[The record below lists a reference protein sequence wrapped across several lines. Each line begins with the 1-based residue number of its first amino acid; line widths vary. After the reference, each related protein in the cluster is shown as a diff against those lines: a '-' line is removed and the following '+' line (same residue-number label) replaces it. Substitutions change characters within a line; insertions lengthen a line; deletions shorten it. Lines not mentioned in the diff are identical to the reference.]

1 MKKIILLKGLPGSGK
16 STWAKEMLKKYPG
29 QYKRIN
35 KDDLRSMF
43 DDGKWSKANEKFII
57 FMRNRLIYE
66 ALMNGYNVI
75 VDDTNLH
82 PKHETTIREIADD
95 YKEHLEEMGQKGP
108 VVVEIKDFTDV
119 PLKDCIAN
127 DLKRANSVGKDV
139 IMQMHNQF
147 LKPEPK
153 VVEYDLN
160 LPYCIIC
167 DLDGTLALFG
177 DANPYERDFTKD
189 EVNTAIVSILLAWEN
204 KDVSIVLVSGR
215 KETARAQTSIWID
228 KYSIPCDA
236 LFMRKAGDNRKDV
249 IVKREIYEA
258 KFKGKYNVLFVL
270 DDRDQVVDMW
280 RQEGLWCLQVAPGDF

>member
-16 STWAKEMLKKYPG
+16 STFAKELLKKYPG
-29 QYKRIN
+29 QYKRVN
-35 KDDLRSMF
+35 KDDLRAML
-43 DDGKWSKANEKFII
+43 DDGKWSKTNEKFVLALRDHII
-57 FMRNRLIYE
+57 LQ
-66 ALMNGYNVI
+66 ALNDGLNVI

-82 PKHETTIREIADD
+82 PKHALKMKDIVEAYHEVTGKKAE
-95 YKEHLEEMGQKGP
+95 
-108 VVVEIKDFTDV
+108 VEIKNFTDV

-153 VVEYDLN
+153 VVEYDPN
-160 LPYCIIC
+160 LPNCIIC
-167 DLDGTLALFG
+167 DIDGTLALFG